1 MATARPD
8 FALADVFGAKYTGK
22 RYGPQNPAG
31 LQHSYLRLTP
41 DVGQDVDGPRH
52 GDEPAKSAAR
62 HPVLRG
68 FEETN
73 ILTFGGVLP
82 EVKPA
87 PGSTVLLTFV
97 PGFPTNPPENSWM
110 RTPRTQIPG
119 LNRPRAERGPNRLFA
134 GRHRPSL

>member
-1 MATARPD
+1 MCLARS
-8 FALADVFGAKYTGK
+8 YTGK
-22 RYGPQNPAG
+22 RYGPKNPAG
-31 LQHSYLRLTP
+31 LEHSYLRLTP

-73 ILTFGGVLP
+73 IVTFGGVLP

-87 PGSTVLLTFV
+87 PGSTVLLTLV
-97 PGFPTNPPENSWM
+97 PEFPAC
-110 RTPRTQIPG
+110 RRKIPG
-119 LNRPRAERGPNRLFA
+119 CGCPEPRFRAW
-134 GRHRPSL
+134 